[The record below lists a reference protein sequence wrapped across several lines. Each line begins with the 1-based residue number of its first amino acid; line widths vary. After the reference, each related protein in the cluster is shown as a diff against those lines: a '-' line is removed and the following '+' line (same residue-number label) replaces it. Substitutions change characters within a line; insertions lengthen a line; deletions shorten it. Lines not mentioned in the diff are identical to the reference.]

1 MIDRASS
8 RGARLHQARPVD
20 TLPAPAPSGR
30 RVCAPVRV
38 KGNRAGLRTTGPALI
53 EQGHWLTVPH
63 CKRVLVVVHTLTF
76 GQRLKEV
83 YCLLERDI
91 RVQVIFTVVPHA
103 FSSGVSR
110 HLERL
115 GITALD
121 WDEARHAEFDLAL
134 AAGSRGLHELHAPVV
149 RISHG
154 AGHIK
159 PLTDTSV
166 LEPGEPRWP
175 GMLNPRHLVH
185 EGRVVPTAIAYAHR
199 RDLEELGNSC
209 PKALPFA
216 HVVGDPCVDRITA
229 ARPRR
234 EHFRRS
240 LGLEPGQGLVV
251 VNSTWGT
258 TSSFGRLVSLLPQL
272 LGQSLVD
279 RYRLAL
285 LIHPNVFAGH
295 GDRQVRAWLASCSE
309 RGIAI
314 VPPEADWQPLLVAA
328 DWIIGDHGSLT
339 AYGSLTEATLL
350 LTQDPE
356 REVAPSSPAALLATV
371 APVLS
376 PTHPLDVQLEYA
388 AGRRRPDQYRA
399 VAASLSSVP
408 GEFHRRMR
416 SLIYRLLQLGE
427 PALPPDADPLAAPP
441 PLKRWV
447 DSPRAEE
454 WS

>member
-1 MIDRASS
+1 MA
-8 RGARLHQARPVD
+8 
-20 TLPAPAPSGR
+20 
-30 RVCAPVRV
+30 
-38 KGNRAGLRTTGPALI
+38 LRTTGPALI
-53 EQGHWLTVPH
+53 EQGHWPTVPR

-91 RVQVIFTVVPHA
+91 RVQMVFTIAPHA

-110 HLERL
+110 HLERQ

-121 WDEARHAEFDLAL
+121 WDEARRAEFDLAL
-134 AAGSRGLHELHAPVV
+134 AAGSRGLHELQAPVV

-166 LEPGEPRWP
+166 LEPGERRWP

-199 RDLEELGNSC
+199 RDLKELGSSC
-209 PKALPFA
+209 PTALPFA

-229 ARPRR
+229 ALPRR
-234 EHFRRS
+234 EHYRRA
-240 LGLEPGQGLVV
+240 LGLQPGQRLVA

-258 TSSFGRLVSLLPQL
+258 TSTFGRLGSLLPQL
-272 LGQSLVD
+272 LEQSQDD
-279 RYRLAL
+279 RYRIAL

-295 GDRQVRAWLASCSE
+295 GDRQVHAWLASCSE

-314 VPPEADWQPLLVAA
+314 LPPEADWQPLLVAA

-356 REVAPSSPAALLATV
+356 REVAPSSPVALLAAV

-376 PTHPLDVQLEYA
+376 PMDPLGVQLEYA

-416 SLIYRLLQLGE
+416 SLVYRLLHLGE
-427 PALPPDADPLAAPP
+427 PALPPAVGPLAAPP
-441 PLKRWV
+441 PLERWV
-447 DSPRAEE
+447 VSPDSAE
-454 WS
+454 WL

>member
-1 MIDRASS
+1 MT
-8 RGARLHQARPVD
+8 V
-20 TLPAPAPSGR
+20 
-30 RVCAPVRV
+30 
-38 KGNRAGLRTTGPALI
+38 RTTGPALI
-53 EQGHWLTVPH
+53 EQGHWLTRPDR
-63 CKRVLVVVHTLTF
+63 KRVLVVVHTLTF

-91 RVQVIFTVVPHA
+91 RIQVAFTVAPHA
-103 FSSGVSR
+103 FGSGVPR

-115 GITALD
+115 GITALS
-121 WDEARHAEFDLAL
+121 WDEARRTEFDLAL
-134 AAGSRGLHELHAPVV
+134 AASSRGVHELRAPVV

-159 PLTDTSV
+159 PLTDTSAI
-166 LEPGEPRWP
+166 EPGEQRWP

-185 EGRVVPTAIAYAHR
+185 EGRVVPTAIAYAHQH
-199 RDLEELGNSC
+199 DLRELASSC
-209 PKALPFA
+209 PEALRVA
-216 HVVGDPCVDRITA
+216 HVVGDPCVDRITT
-229 ARPRR
+229 ARPYR
-234 EHFRRS
+234 EHYRRA
-240 LGLEPGQGLVV
+240 LGLKSGQRLVV

-258 TSSFGRLVSLLPQL
+258 TSTFGQLESLLPHL
-272 LGQSLVD
+272 MGQ
-279 RYRLAL
+279 RLDGRCRIAL
-285 LIHPNVFAGH
+285 LIHPNVYAGH

-350 LTQDPE
+350 LTPDPR
-356 REVAPSSPAALLATV
+356 REVAPSSPAALLATTT
-371 APVLS
+371 PVLS
-376 PTHPLDVQLEYA
+376 PAHPLGMQLEYA
-388 AGRRRPDQYRA
+388 ARRRRPDQYRR

-416 SLIYRLLQLGE
+416 SLIYRLLRLGE
-427 PALPPDADPLAAPP
+427 PAVPPDVGPPVAPP

-447 DSPRAEE
+447 APPGAEK
-454 WS
+454 WL